1 MFRPQQQLRRAI
13 EYPSDGESSVVLT
26 TYAKSTGECV
36 RAIAV
41 HRRLLVALIK
51 RELSDEYVS
60 HGLSIGWTFI
70 HPLVLM
76 IVYLFLFTEVFVTR
90 VSVVPDSGADAVAY
104 LLSGIIPWLA
114 ISQVM
119 SRSTMSVV
127 GNSAIVKQMSF
138 PLELLPIKTLA
149 GPFMFAGVSLVF
161 LITYGLWISGG
172 TLLPAYLFG
181 LPPLIIITVLQL
193 AGLSLL
199 LGCLQVFVRDLK
211 EFINV
216 FLTIGLFIHP
226 ILYLPNAIPAAVRPV
241 IYISPFSYLIFCW
254 QNVLFYGHVG
264 WVLPWVVSS
273 AFAVFC
279 FVLGARV
286 FIVTKHHFGDF
297 L

>member
-1 MFRPQQQLRRAI
+1 M
-13 EYPSDGESSVVLT
+13 VLT

-41 HRRLLVALIK
+41 HRRLLLALIK

-70 HPLVLM
+70 HPLILM
-76 IVYLFLFTEVFVTR
+76 LVYLFLFTEVFVTR
-90 VSVVPDSGADAVAY
+90 VTVIPGSGADAVVY

-119 SRSTMSVV
+119 GRSAMSVV

-161 LITYGLWISGG
+161 LIAYGLWVTGG
-172 TLLPAYLFG
+172 TILPAYLLG
-181 LPPLIIITVLQL
+181 LPPLIIITSMQL
-193 AGLSLL
+193 AGLALL

-211 EFINV
+211 ELVNV

-226 ILYLPNAIPAAVRPV
+226 ILYLPNAIPSVVRPI
-241 IYISPFSYLIFCW
+241 IYLSPFSYLIFCW
-254 QNVLFYGHVG
+254 QDVLFYGEMG
-264 WVLPWVVSS
+264 WIWAWVISV
-273 AFAVFC
+273 AFAVLL
-279 FVLGARV
+279 FVLGARIFV
-286 FIVTKHHFGDF
+286 VTKNQFGDF